1 MFFRE
6 DSLDASLFHQH
17 KIFATRILANAT
29 DVKCDTKARTRCS
42 KGTRLEG
49 PVENMR
55 FFPSLTMASAR
66 FCSHVSCI
74 VYSIFPSIK
83 TEFTL
88 PLVIF

>member
-17 KIFATRILANAT
+17 KFFATRIPANAT
-29 DVKCDTKARTRCS
+29 DVKGDTKARTRYF

-55 FFPSLTMASAR
+55 FFS
-66 FCSHVSCI
+66 
-74 VYSIFPSIK
+74 FPNYG
-83 TEFTL
+83 
-88 PLVIF
+88 